1 MRKIKNIIF
10 DLGSVLLDIDVNRT
24 LESFNKIG
32 VSGEQLTE
40 IYKEPENF
48 FLLFERGAITAEKFR
63 NSFRALTEN
72 QVTDE
77 RINKAWSAMVI
88 GFPSEK
94 IELLKCLVKRYTIF
108 LLSNTNNI
116 HVPVFAKQFRDVA
129 GGTTFEDIFSKIYY
143 SHEIKLS
150 KPDPAIYHYMINNSG
165 IIPEESLFID
175 DLRHN
180 VNAAIE
186 TGLTAHQLKEDED
199 LKEILQQYN
208 ILC

>member
-1 MRKIKNIIF
+1 MKGIKNIIF

-32 VSGEQLTE
+32 VPGEQLTE
-40 IYKEPENF
+40 IYKESENF
-48 FLLFERGAITAEKFR
+48 FMLFEKGAITAEKFR
-63 NSFRALTEN
+63 NSFRALSGN
-72 QVTDE
+72 HLTDE
-77 RINKAWSAMVI
+77 RINEAWCAMVV
-88 GFPSEK
+88 GFPSQK
-94 IELLKCLVKRYTIF
+94 VELLKCLVKRYTIF
-108 LLSNTNNI
+108 LLSNTNEI
-116 HVPVFAKQFRDVA
+116 HVPVYTKQFRDGS
-129 GGTTFEDIFSKIYY
+129 GGITFEEIFSKIYY

-208 ILC
+208 ISC

>member
-94 IELLKCLVKRYTIF
+94 VELLKCLVKRYTIF